1 MKILELRRGNDTEM
15 EFSFAEIILE
25 NDENVLSA
33 ICIEANELRLLVCS
47 ENGLAVLSEELE
59 LTEDGL
65 VFEVETVNAE
75 GESLS
80 ENHQINIEEL
90 LAYFMN
96 SDLEKY
102 ECWRNDCGEEGLSEA
117 AESNF
122 AVPLLLAYSY
132 IRGASADDIFAQL
145 EESDADTFFEN
156 YDITW

>member
-15 EFSFAEIILE
+15 EFSFAEMLLE
-25 NDENVLSA
+25 NGENAISA
-33 ICIEANELRLLVCS
+33 ICIEANELRLLACS
-47 ENGLAVLSEELE
+47 ENGIAALSEELE

-65 VFEVETVNAE
+65 DFEVETVNAE

-80 ENHQINIEEL
+80 ENLQLNIEEL

-117 AESNF
+117 AESDF
-122 AVPLLLAYSY
+122 AVPLLLTYSY
-132 IRGASADDIFAQL
+132 IRGASADDILAQF
-145 EESDADTFFEN
+145 EEADAESFFEN
-156 YDITW
+156 YDIAW